1 MNKLVALIIGL
12 LVQALLASFFLFTI
26 DEKETAVKLRFGEV
40 VQAGYE
46 PGLHVKMPIV
56 NNIVKFDK
64 RIQTLDNAPERV
76 FNTDNEYLMVDYFVK
91 WRIRDVKKFFTSN
104 GGLIAKANANL
115 TGVVKNVLL
124 EEFSIRTLD
133 QAISTQRVELMDNLR
148 EQTKERSE
156 DYGIEIVDVRIKQ
169 INLDQSVNESV
180 YNRMRSERLVEAA
193 EHRST
198 GRKESINIRANT
210 DKRIRIMLADAEQ
223 QAAVIRGQGDATAA
237 KIYAES
243 FNKNPEFYAFVR
255 SLESYMKSFQS
266 GTGNVMVL
274 DPDSEFFK
282 YFKSQSPVD

>member
-1 MNKLVALIIGL
+1 MNKLIAVLFTL
-12 LVQALLASFFLFTI
+12 LVLAVLSSFFLFTI

-46 PGLHVKMPIV
+46 PGLHFKLPIV

-64 RIQTLDNAPERV
+64 RIQTLNNAPERV

-91 WRIRDVKKFFTSN
+91 WRIKDVKTFFTSN
-104 GGLIAKANANL
+104 AGLIAKANTNL

-133 QAISTQRVELMDNLR
+133 QAISSQRIELMQNLR
-148 EQTKERSE
+148 EQTKARSE

-198 GRKESINIRANT
+198 GRKESINIRATT
-210 DKRIRIMLADAEQ
+210 DKKIRIMLADAEQ
-223 QAAVIRGQGDATAA
+223 QAAVTRGEGDAEAT

-243 FNKNPEFYAFVR
+243 FNKNPEFYAFTR
-255 SLESYMKSFQS
+255 SLEAYAKSFGAGS
-266 GTGNVMVL
+266 GNVMVL

-282 YFKSQSPVD
+282 YFKEQNPN

>member
-1 MNKLVALIIGL
+1 MNKLIAVLFAL
-12 LVQALLASFFLFTI
+12 LVLAVLSSFFLFTI

-46 PGLHVKMPIV
+46 PGLHFKLPIV

-64 RIQTLDNAPERV
+64 RIQTLNNAPERV

-91 WRIRDVKKFFTSN
+91 WRIKDVKTFFTSN
-104 GGLIAKANANL
+104 AGLIAKANTNL

-133 QAISTQRVELMDNLR
+133 QAISSQRIELMQNLR
-148 EQTKERSE
+148 EQTKTRSE

-210 DKRIRIMLADAEQ
+210 DKRIRIMLADAEKE
-223 QAAVIRGQGDATAA
+223 AAVTRGEGDAEATKLFAQS
-237 KIYAES
+237 Y
-243 FNKNPEFYAFVR
+243 NKNPEFYAFTR
-255 SLESYMKSFQS
+255 SLEAYAKSFAA

-274 DPDSEFFK
+274 DPKSEFFK
-282 YFKSQSPVD
+282 YFKEQNPN

>member
-1 MNKLVALIIGL
+1 MNKLIAVLFTL
-12 LVQALLASFFLFTI
+12 LVVVVLTSFFVFTI

-46 PGLHVKMPIV
+46 PGLHFKLPVV

-64 RIQTLDNAPERV
+64 RIQTLNNAPERV

-91 WRIRDVKKFFTSN
+91 WRIKYVKTFFTSN
-104 GGLIAKANANL
+104 AGLIAKANTNL

-133 QAISTQRVELMDNLR
+133 QAISSQRIELMQNLR
-148 EQTKERSE
+148 EQTKARSE

-198 GRKESINIRANT
+198 GRKESINIRATT
-210 DKRIRIMLADAEQ
+210 DKKIRIMLADAEQ
-223 QAAVIRGQGDATAA
+223 QAAITRGEGDAEAT
-237 KIYAES
+237 KLYAES
-243 FNKNPEFYAFVR
+243 FNKNPEFYAFTR
-255 SLESYMKSFQS
+255 SLEAYAKSFGP

-282 YFKSQSPVD
+282 YFKEQNPN

>member
-1 MNKLVALIIGL
+1 MNKLVALLIGL
-12 LVQALLASFFLFTI
+12 LLIAVIASFFLFTI
-26 DEKETAVKLRFGEV
+26 NEKETAVKLRFGEV

-46 PGLHVKMPIV
+46 PGLHVKLPIV
-56 NNIVKFDK
+56 NNIVKFDR

-91 WRIRDVKKFFTSN
+91 WRIKDVKQFFTSN

-133 QAISTQRVELMDNLR
+133 QAISTQRIELMENLR
-148 EQTKERSE
+148 SQTKARSA

-210 DKRIRIMLADAEQ
+210 DKRIRIMMADANQ
-223 QAAVIRGQGDATAA
+223 KAAVMRGEGDAEATKLFADS
-237 KIYAES
+237 Y
-243 FNKNPEFYAFVR
+243 NKNPEFFAFTR
-255 SLESYMKSFQS
+255 SLEAYSNSFQAGS
-266 GTGNVMVL
+266 GNVMVL
-274 DPDSEFFK
+274 DPNSEFFK
-282 YFKSQSPVD
+282 YFNNEQPID